1 MFSEQIDKL
10 KPEEKAAAAAELA
23 ELDKNN
29 LQCAYSVFVYT
40 LREASGDCTNGG
52 ETAKI
57 DRFML
62 YTWCMSRAETLSLSM
77 PEQIVT
83 VSRYCGKA
91 SVGMT
96 ATVIICLP
104 EISRLQKNRRSWLI
118 FPNNTEAAE
127 NSSAPKRGRTL
138 KPVIPATFRLMYW
151 MIFVNRDQIWR
162 S

>member
-62 YTWCMSRAETLSLSM
+62 YTWRMSCAAVLLDAQRRHLQPSECLHACRRMLSREYIHANVLTRSGEWHM
-77 PEQIVT
+77 AGGNFVYSCD
-83 VSRYCGKA
+83 SRYSEVTGIVYPI
-91 SVGMT
+91 SVHDR
-96 ATVIICLP
+96 V
-104 EISRLQKNRRSWLI
+104 E
-118 FPNNTEAAE
+118 
-127 NSSAPKRGRTL
+127 
-138 KPVIPATFRLMYW
+138 
-151 MIFVNRDQIWR
+151 
-162 S
+162 